1 VIAMHQQVKKYISY
15 FFLFL
20 FLFPT
25 IEKQVHA
32 FEHSTDV
39 HCKATD
45 KHFHTLEHSCTICE
59 FTISNSDAA
68 PETQLQFIIS
78 AKQFTF
84 HSFIAHVNKPAAFQD
99 LPSRAPP
106 VA

>member
-1 VIAMHQQVKKYISY
+1 MHQQVKKYISY

-25 IEKQVHA
+25 IEKQAHA
-32 FEHSTDV
+32 LEHSTDV

-45 KHFHTLEHSCTICE
+45 KHFHTLEHSCSICE
-59 FTISNSDAA
+59 FTVSNSNAS

-78 AKQFTF
+78 AKQFIF
-84 HSFIAHVNKPAAFQD
+84 HSFKEHVNKPAAFQH